1 MTRRKRRP
9 EINSQDNVCKCL
21 MSIVRIQV
29 DVLCVV
35 ISSIVVIII
44 LTFLKTNL
52 IHRVWEKLIITIE
65 DSR

>member
-21 MSIVRIQV
+21 MSIVRVQV
-29 DVLCVV
+29 DVTLCSN
-35 ISSIVVIII
+35 IFDSSYYHID
-44 LTFLKTNL
+44 LLKSNL
-52 IHRVWEKLIITIE
+52 IHRVWEKLIVSIK

>member
-52 IHRVWEKLIITIE
+52 IHRVWEKT
-65 DSR
+65 DNNH